1 MLWKRSVTLANSG
14 SAPCEAPA
22 VITPLQWKEQL
33 VVEWGS
39 NSGSQAPGHLQATV
53 MSQCL

>member
-1 MLWKRSVTLANSG
+1 MLWKRSITLANSG